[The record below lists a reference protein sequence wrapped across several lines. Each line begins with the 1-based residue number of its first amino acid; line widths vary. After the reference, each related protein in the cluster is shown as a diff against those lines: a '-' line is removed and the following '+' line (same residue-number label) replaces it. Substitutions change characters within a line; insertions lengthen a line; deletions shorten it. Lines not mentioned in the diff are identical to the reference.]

1 MSHLGV
7 PRRWNADIAAQLT
20 PCCPSCLIK
29 SLDNI
34 SAQNKEDRRFAA
46 VAQISEREDGS
57 FCHIFVFRGAVLLLN
72 SPFKRLLLWLNW
84 ILHTNRLHTWLKFH
98 VKKTQLK
105 LVSTSCQGHWRCIDD
120 YLCSASACT
129 ILPTMPWAQPPSTR
143 YAPEKTTALGREW
156 GPTLR
161 NPAAPKLPHAA
172 GTMGGVA
179 GLESPGIHA

>member
-1 MSHLGV
+1 MEATPLVYNSNTLMSHLGV

-72 SPFKRLLLWLNW
+72 SPFKGLLL
-84 ILHTNRLHTWLKFH
+84 
-98 VKKTQLK
+98 
-105 LVSTSCQGHWRCIDD
+105 
-120 YLCSASACT
+120 
-129 ILPTMPWAQPPSTR
+129 
-143 YAPEKTTALGREW
+143 
-156 GPTLR
+156 
-161 NPAAPKLPHAA
+161 
-172 GTMGGVA
+172 
-179 GLESPGIHA
+179 